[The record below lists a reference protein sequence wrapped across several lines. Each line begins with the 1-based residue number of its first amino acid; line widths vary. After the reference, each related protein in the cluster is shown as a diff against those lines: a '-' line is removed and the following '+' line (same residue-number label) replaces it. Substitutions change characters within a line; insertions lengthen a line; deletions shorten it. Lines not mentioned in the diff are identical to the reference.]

1 MCDFR
6 EAELIEQIEQYQRI
20 INLHALPVMVCRS
33 AGSIVDSGLTSLIKH
48 LQGLEPDTL
57 IMVNIKS
64 INCCD
69 MATISSPAPIANDC
83 NGHSVYAT
91 TGRVTFAENVEI
103 TASEFVHLLNKGDME

>member
-48 LQGLEPDTL
+48 LQGLEPETL
-57 IMVNIKS
+57 LMINIKS

-69 MATISSPAPIANDC
+69 MAIVNQ
-83 NGHSVYAT
+83 SVK
-91 TGRVTFAENVEI
+91 FAENVEI
-103 TASEFVHLLNKGDME
+103 TASEFVHLLDKGDSQ

>member
-48 LQGLEPDTL
+48 LQGLESDTL
-57 IMVNIKS
+57 IMIDIKS

-69 MATISSPAPIANDC
+69 MAIVNQ
-83 NGHSVYAT
+83 SVK
-91 TGRVTFAENVEI
+91 FPENVEI
-103 TASEFVHLLNKGDME
+103 TASEFVHLLDKGSV

>member
-33 AGSIVDSGLTSLIKH
+33 AGSIVDSGLTSLIKD
-48 LQGLEPDTL
+48 LQGLEPETL
-57 IMVNIKS
+57 LMINIKS

-69 MATISSPAPIANDC
+69 LAIVNQ
-83 NGHSVYAT
+83 SVK
-91 TGRVTFAENVEI
+91 FAENVEI
-103 TASEFVHLLNKGDME
+103 TASEFVHLLDKGDAK

>member
-1 MCDFR
+1 MCVFR
-6 EAELIEQIEQYQRI
+6 EAELVEYIEKLQRI

-69 MATISSPAPIANDC
+69 LATV
-83 NGHSVYAT
+83 GQK
-91 TGRVTFAENVEI
+91 VTFAENVEI
-103 TASEFVHLLNKGDME
+103 TASEFVHLLDKGDAK